1 MVDFSSIGR
10 RVATQ
15 VVNNGLQKV
24 AGNVKG
30 LLSGGKKGA
39 DSSDFRDLNK
49 QGSDTKTFQFPL
61 DVTQGPGLGN
71 HGHYIM
77 FFINEQKHAKLRFS
91 GGIAQKNGEDLIA
104 ETIKRDIPTYINEMV
119 VDTKSGTEK
128 SKVEKKVNS
137 SYTSALNSDLGDT
150 VGSYQDAIPF
160 TAAGIDLAGSP
171 LLGGG
176 STQTEGDKVISVK
189 RPATKRLDTAIAL
202 YMPNAINVTYG
213 SRYLDTEIS
222 PLGAAAGDIGV
233 DILEGRGSFKGA
245 LEKLQEKLPQEA
257 KRRVI
262 TTALQLGDA
271 VGLTGAREAF
281 EINRAEVV
289 ADRMELAFKNINR
302 RNFQYSFKMIPKNEK
317 EADEIRKIIYAFKFN
332 MLPEMT
338 SGRAGN
344 TMGFPNTFD
353 IEYRFLGKDNDY
365 ISRVS
370 TCVLETMTVSYGGD
384 RFKTF
389 APRDDGAPV
398 VETSLTLSFKEL
410 ELITRERV
418 EEGF

>member
-39 DSSDFRDLNK
+39 DSSDFRDLNS
-49 QGSDTKTFQFPL
+49 QGSDTKTFQFPI

-91 GGIAQKNGEDLIA
+91 GGVAQKNGEDLIA
-104 ETIKRDIPTYINEMV
+104 ESIERGIPAYLNEMV
-119 VDTKSGTEK
+119 SDVKSGAEK
-128 SKVEKKVNS
+128 SVVSKVANTSAYFGGGLNTDLSNLS
-137 SYTSALNSDLGDT
+137 SYQSVNPLMGDIAQGLT
-150 VGSYQDAIPF
+150 P
-160 TAAGIDLAGSP
+160 
-171 LLGGG
+171 
-176 STQTEGDKVISVK
+176 TQTEGDKVISVK

-233 DILEGRGSFKGA
+233 DILEGRGSFSGA
-245 LEKLQEKLPQEA
+245 LDKLQEKLPQEA

-289 ADRMELAFKNINR
+289 ADRMELAFKNVNR

-418 EEGF
+418 AEGY

>member
-30 LLSGGKKGA
+30 LLSGGKKGS
-39 DSSDFRDLNK
+39 DSSDFRDLNT

-91 GGIAQKNGEDLIA
+91 GGVAQKNGEDLIA
-104 ETIKRDIPTYINEMV
+104 ESIERGIPAYINEMV
-119 VDTKSGTEK
+119 SDVKSGTEK
-128 SKVEKKVNS
+128 SVVSKVANTSAYFGGGLNTDLSNLS
-137 SYTSALNSDLGDT
+137 SYQSVNPLMGDIAQGLT
-150 VGSYQDAIPF
+150 P
-160 TAAGIDLAGSP
+160 
-171 LLGGG
+171 
-176 STQTEGDKVISVK
+176 TQTEGDKVISIK

-262 TTALQLGDA
+262 STALQLGDA

-418 EEGF
+418 AEGY

>member
-39 DSSDFRDLNK
+39 DSSDFRDLNT

-91 GGIAQKNGEDLIA
+91 GGVAQKNGEDLIA
-104 ETIKRDIPTYINEMV
+104 ESIRRDTPAYINEMV
-119 VDTKSGTEK
+119 SDVKSGTEK
-128 SKVEKKVNS
+128 SVVSKVANTSAYFGGVLNTDLSNLS
-137 SYTSALNSDLGDT
+137 SYQSVNPLMGDIAQGLT
-150 VGSYQDAIPF
+150 P
-160 TAAGIDLAGSP
+160 
-171 LLGGG
+171 
-176 STQTEGDKVISVK
+176 TQTEGDKVISIK

-289 ADRMELAFKNINR
+289 ADRMELAFKNVNR

-418 EEGF
+418 AEGY

>member
-39 DSSDFRDLNK
+39 DSSDFRDLNT

-91 GGIAQKNGEDLIA
+91 GGVAQKNGEDLIS
-104 ETIKRDIPTYINEMV
+104 ESIERGIPAYINEMV
-119 VDTKSGTEK
+119 SDVKSGTEK
-128 SKVEKKVNS
+128 SVVSKVANTSAYFGGGLNTDLSNLS
-137 SYTSALNSDLGDT
+137 SYQSVNPLMGDIAQGLT
-150 VGSYQDAIPF
+150 P
-160 TAAGIDLAGSP
+160 
-171 LLGGG
+171 
-176 STQTEGDKVISVK
+176 TQTEGDKVISIK

-262 TTALQLGDA
+262 TRALQLGDA

-418 EEGF
+418 AEGY

>member
-39 DSSDFRDLNK
+39 DSSDFRDLNT

-91 GGIAQKNGEDLIA
+91 GGVAQKNGEDLIA
-104 ETIKRDIPTYINEMV
+104 ESIERGIPAYINEMV
-119 VDTKSGTEK
+119 SDVKSGTEK
-128 SKVEKKVNS
+128 SVVSKVANTSAYFGGGLNTDLSNLS
-137 SYTSALNSDLGDT
+137 SYQSVNPLMGDIAQGLT
-150 VGSYQDAIPF
+150 P
-160 TAAGIDLAGSP
+160 
-171 LLGGG
+171 
-176 STQTEGDKVISVK
+176 TQTEGDKVISIK

-262 TTALQLGDA
+262 TRALQLGDA

-281 EINRAEVV
+281 EINRAEVI
-289 ADRMELAFKNINR
+289 ADRMELAFKNVNR

-410 ELITRERV
+410 DLITRERV
-418 EEGF
+418 AEGY

>member
-24 AGNVKG
+24 AGIVKG

-39 DSSDFRDLNK
+39 DSSDFRDLNT

-91 GGIAQKNGEDLIA
+91 GGVAQKNGEDLIA
-104 ETIKRDIPTYINEMV
+104 ESIERGIPAYINEMV
-119 VDTKSGTEK
+119 SDVKSGTEK
-128 SKVEKKVNS
+128 SVVSKVANTSAYFGGGLNTDLSNLS
-137 SYTSALNSDLGDT
+137 SYQSVNPLMGDIAQGLT
-150 VGSYQDAIPF
+150 P
-160 TAAGIDLAGSP
+160 
-171 LLGGG
+171 
-176 STQTEGDKVISVK
+176 TQTEGDKVISIK

-289 ADRMELAFKNINR
+289 ADRMELAFKNVNR

-418 EEGF
+418 EEGY

>member
-30 LLSGGKKGA
+30 LLSGGKKGS
-39 DSSDFRDLNK
+39 DSSDFRDLNT

-91 GGIAQKNGEDLIA
+91 GGVAQKNGEDLID
-104 ETIKRDIPTYINEMV
+104 ESIERGIPAYINEMV
-119 VDTKSGTEK
+119 SDVKSGTEK
-128 SKVEKKVNS
+128 SVVSKVANTSAYFGGGLNTDLSNLS
-137 SYTSALNSDLGDT
+137 SYQSVNPLMGDIAQGLT
-150 VGSYQDAIPF
+150 P
-160 TAAGIDLAGSP
+160 
-171 LLGGG
+171 
-176 STQTEGDKVISVK
+176 TQTEGDKVISIK

-262 TTALQLGDA
+262 TRALQLGDA

-281 EINRAEVV
+281 EINRAEVI

-418 EEGF
+418 AEGY